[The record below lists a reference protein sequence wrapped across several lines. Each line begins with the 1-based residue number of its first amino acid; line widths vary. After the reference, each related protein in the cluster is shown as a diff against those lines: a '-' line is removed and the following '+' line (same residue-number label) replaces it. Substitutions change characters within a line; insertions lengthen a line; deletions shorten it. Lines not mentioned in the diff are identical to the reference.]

1 MNFEPTPA
9 TQGRILLVDDD
20 EDTRA
25 TLSEALHDLGF
36 EVETRGD
43 GAAGLEQA
51 AQQSFDVVLT
61 DLKMPK
67 MDGIELCQ
75 RLSGERP
82 QLPVVVM
89 TAFGDL
95 ESALAALRAGAFD
108 FIIKPFTVE
117 QVAEALRRARKH
129 AADSSLVVRSSDGQ
143 TIQKKGDGAS
153 PRHRESLEEVERQHI
168 MLVLDAVSWNKAE
181 AARTLGIDRATLYRK
196 LRRYGI
202 DAPS

>member
-1 MNFEPTPA
+1 
-9 TQGRILLVDDD
+9 
-20 EDTRA
+20 
-25 TLSEALHDLGF
+25 
-36 EVETRGD
+36 
-43 GAAGLEQA
+43 
-51 AQQSFDVVLT
+51 
-61 DLKMPK
+61 
-67 MDGIELCQ
+67 
-75 RLSGERP
+75 
-82 QLPVVVM
+82 M

-95 ESALAALRAGAFD
+95 RSALAALRAGAFD

-117 QVAEALRRARKH
+117 QVVEALRRARRH
-129 AADSSLVVRSSDGQ
+129 SAQSSNGASSDGAGSAAA
-143 TIQKKGDGAS
+143 KHNES